1 MELRNHPFM
10 FCDGV
15 RRWPPTWLQT
25 FGPTARSVTG
35 EVGILDAVFLSKII
49 PPDKVYLV
57 IKTEGGNGYL
67 GILTFEN
74 ASAAKIIFDLLYKNV
89 RLPITA
95 IGALDI
101 PLEEIDLI

>member
-1 MELRNHPFM
+1 MELRNHPLM
-10 FCDGV
+10 FCDGI
-15 RRWPPTWLQT
+15 RTWPPKWLQA

-67 GILTFEN
+67 GVLTFEKV
-74 ASAAKIIFDLLYKNV
+74 SAAKIVFELLYKNM
-89 RLPITA
+89 RSPISA
-95 IGALDI
+95 IAALDI
-101 PLEEIDLI
+101 PLDETF